1 MNSYTYFFTL
11 ILIFFY
17 IKVSFS
23 NQPVKFDNAAYQLS
37 VPKILDL
44 EDKKLYLKI
53 RSLQIEGNWSE
64 VDKKVKLLKDK
75 ILLGHIDYDKLMHPN
90 KYKSSYDEL
99 SEWLIKYNDFPIV
112 MQRRVYS
119 LMMKRSSDPKK
130 INNEKNNVVEST
142 SEAPSLDQN
151 IEVSKISRNE
161 AIENEDRVQFENS
174 TVIGSISLVG
184 ASIDDLTF
192 KKYTNTLNGDDN
204 VVLLNPKKVEDGYY
218 IETGW
223 ATANKNINLPNS
235 KTIWTIEGNNK
246 LTPNSPIKLSWTND
260 QNIKFIK
267 DISID
272 DQYLF
277 KVNQT
282 IINNSEKTYNFYP
295 YGQIIRNIAPEII
308 DFFILHEG
316 LIGVFDDQL
325 VEEDYDDIEEKKFSI
340 NADKGWLGIT
350 DKYWITSLIPQ
361 ENRKFRTDFDYK
373 NKFRANFI
381 ETSATEIGA
390 NETKSNEIKI
400 IIAAKEVDIIDGYAE
415 NLNISKYDLAIDW
428 GWFYFLVKP
437 LFFVIDYFFELT
449 GNFGIAI
456 ILITI
461 CIRIVFFPLANYSF
475 KSMAKMKVL
484 QPEMTRL
491 KELHKEDKMK
501 LQQEMMALYKKEK
514 VNPVSGCLPIFIQIP
529 FFFAIYK
536 VLFVTLEMRHQPFY
550 GWIKD
555 LSERDPTSIFNLFG
569 LIPWDPPSFLLIGV
583 WPCLMG
589 LSMYLQQKLNPTP
602 PDPIQAKIFAFF
614 PLFLTVIL
622 APFPSGLV
630 IYWTINN
637 ILTMAQQ
644 YVIIKRTTVK
654 TAQ

>member
-1 MNSYTYFFTL
+1 MDSKNVIAAISLSAAVIIIYGLFFA
-11 ILIFFY
+11 
-17 IKVSFS
+17 
-23 NQPVKFDNAAYQLS
+23 P
-37 VPKILDL
+37 P
-44 EDKKLYLKI
+44 
-53 RSLQIEGNWSE
+53 
-64 VDKKVKLLKDK
+64 
-75 ILLGHIDYDKLMHPN
+75 P
-90 KYKSSYDEL
+90 
-99 SEWLIKYNDFPIV
+99 P
-112 MQRRVYS
+112 
-119 LMMKRSSDPKK
+119 DPKK
-130 INNEKNNVVEST
+130 INNEKNNIVEST
-142 SEAPSLDQN
+142 NEAPSLDQN
-151 IEVSKISRNE
+151 VEVSKISRNE

-192 KKYTNTLNGDDN
+192 KNYTNTLNGDDN

-295 YGQIIRNIAPEII
+295 YGQIIRNLAPEII

-325 VEEDYDDIEEKKFSI
+325 VEENYDDIEEKKFSI

-350 DKYWITSLIPQ
+350 DKYWITSLVPQ

-400 IIAAKEVDIIDGYAE
+400 IIAAKEVEIIDGYAE

-437 LFFVIDYFFELT
+437 LFFLIDYFFKLT

-555 LSERDPTSIFNLFG
+555 LSDRDPTSIFNLFG

>member
-1 MNSYTYFFTL
+1 MDSKNVIAAISLSAAVIIIYGLFFA
-11 ILIFFY
+11 
-17 IKVSFS
+17 
-23 NQPVKFDNAAYQLS
+23 P
-37 VPKILDL
+37 P
-44 EDKKLYLKI
+44 
-53 RSLQIEGNWSE
+53 
-64 VDKKVKLLKDK
+64 
-75 ILLGHIDYDKLMHPN
+75 P
-90 KYKSSYDEL
+90 
-99 SEWLIKYNDFPIV
+99 P
-112 MQRRVYS
+112 
-119 LMMKRSSDPKK
+119 DPKK
-130 INNEKNNVVEST
+130 INNEKNNIVEST

-151 IEVSKISRNE
+151 VEVSKISRNE

-260 QNIKFIK
+260 QNIKFLK

-295 YGQIIRNIAPEII
+295 YGQIIRNLAPEII

-437 LFFVIDYFFELT
+437 LFFLIDYFFKLT